1 MNEQIKNPNQLDLF
15 EGIVLTPEQE
25 KLKKEGIDRV
35 NNNVTYLKKA
45 NERHEMLLREAG
57 FVEGKDYINT
67 FKVTEVTDEM
77 NFGYDWKGNSFK
89 TVATYLRSEGD
100 ISLKGVKMNSETF
113 EIEECLYNVW
123 YEDGK
128 FQCSTIQDQYRYI
141 KASTLLNKLKDHI
154 EILKGRSEYQVKR
167 KQIQEYTINKYQTKY
182 PNAKVTI
189 ETEWRRYSGE
199 MKYLKVEFPSGSY
212 VNFQLSNEIDKEV
225 VIKIHDE
232 VTRKLSTEEIL
243 NMFSNQ
249 VNKEVSN

>member
-25 KLKKEGIDRV
+25 ELKKEGIDRV
-35 NNNVTYLKKA
+35 NNNVTYLKKS
-45 NERHEMLLREAG
+45 NERHEMLLIEAG
-57 FVEGKDYINT
+57 FIEGKDYINT

-77 NFGYDWKGNSFK
+77 NFGYGWKGNSF
-89 TVATYLRSEGD
+89 TAVATYLRSEGS
-100 ISLKGVKMNSETF
+100 ISLKGVKMNSETL

-128 FQCSTIQDQYRYI
+128 FQCSTIQDQFRYI

-154 EILKGRSEYQVKR
+154 EILKDRSKYQVKR

-182 PNAKVTI
+182 PNAKVTM
-189 ETEWRRYSGE
+189 ETEWKPRYSE
-199 MKYLKVEFPSGSY
+199 IKYLKVEFPSGSY
-212 VNFQLSNEIDKEV
+212 VNFQLSNEIDKEA
-225 VIKIHDE
+225 VIEIHDE